1 MLNLFKKKKSI
12 EADII
17 KAKDIETTAI
27 KVNGNF
33 MIGDFTCNFVWN
45 DDIGAYVLVGYKED
59 AE

>member
-1 MLNLFKKKKSI
+1 MLNLFNKKKRI

-33 MIGDFTCNFVWN
+33 MIGDFTFNFVWN